1 MSEII
6 AIELATPRTS
16 AEDVELAIA
25 IALVLVKA
33 AVVEAARAL
42 EVTP

>member
-25 IALVLVKA
+25 LVLVKA